1 MATRTYRPEDINLL
15 IGTYRVT
22 GFTEINVRR
31 NQPSFMQETGL
42 RGKTT
47 RVKSRDKSGVATIT
61 MQQTSPDNDLFT
73 QIVTQDEI
81 YQTGRF
87 TLTLTDVG
95 GQTSLVLVDGYFRT
109 KPDVSFAADPNSRE
123 WEFVYQREVEYSV
136 GGNSNSTLDI
146 LSSLIS

>member
-22 GFTEINVRR
+22 GFTEVSVRR
-31 NQPSFMQETGL
+31 NQPAFKDETGL

-47 RVKSRDKSGVATIT
+47 RVKNRDNSGVATIT
-61 MQQTSPDNDLFT
+61 LQQTSPDNDLFS
-73 QIVTQDEI
+73 QIVSQDQI

-87 TLTLTDVG
+87 TLTLTDTG
-95 GQTSLVLVDGYFRT
+95 GQSSLVLVDGYFRS
-109 KPDVSFAADPNSRE
+109 KPDVSFSSDPTSRE
-123 WEFVYQREVEYSV
+123 WEFVYQREVDYAV
-136 GGNSNSTLDI
+136 GGNSNSTLDL